1 MNRKLKIFFS
11 VSFIP
16 LIYFI
21 GLIKNENLFIEN
33 FYSNHLYVFISEKLR
48 ILNYWTDIP
57 VGDLIYILMFFFIFY
72 KIFQKVKSL
81 RNLLIEL
88 GVLLTIITILF
99 YVLWGINYKRVSI
112 KNKIVSNQ
120 EVDIVT
126 LVDFTNQLI
135 DKTNKKHLDLFN
147 LDSIIPIDNRSFE
160 EIKNTSVSD
169 FKNLNTLKQDS
180 IQNFD
185 YKYPS
190 IKKSLFSNALT
201 FMGFSGYINPFTGE
215 ANINTKIPKNSI
227 PFVINHEIAHQL
239 GTASE
244 KDANF
249 ISYISLLNSSNQF
262 HEFLALSYSLRV
274 CLNELYV
281 NDRKSYSNSVKKI
294 NIGILNNYKE
304 TQNFWNKYN
313 GPVELVS
320 KKIYDKFLK
329 QNDLKTGIKN
339 YGETI
344 SLILSYHNVK

>member
-33 FYSNHLYVFISEKLR
+33 FYSNSLYIFISEKLR
-48 ILNYWTDIP
+48 ILNYWTEIP
-57 VGDLIYILMFFFIFY
+57 VGDLIYILMFLFIFY
-72 KIFQKVKSL
+72 KIFQRAKSL

-88 GVLLTIITILF
+88 GALLTIITILF
-99 YVLWGINYKRVSI
+99 YFLWGINYKRVSI

-120 EVDIVT
+120 EVDIVK

-135 DKTNKKHLDLFN
+135 DKINKKHLDLFN

-185 YKYPS
+185 YTYPS
-190 IKKSLFSNALT
+190 IKKSLFSSALT

-274 CLNELYV
+274 CLNELYI
-281 NDRKSYSNSVKKI
+281 NDRDSYSNSIKKI
-294 NIGILNNYKE
+294 NIGILNNYKQ
-304 TQNFWNKYN
+304 TQNFWSKYN
-313 GPVELVS
+313 GPIEVIS
-320 KKIYDKFLK
+320 KNIYDKFLK

>member
-1 MNRKLKIFFS
+1 MSRKVKIFFS
-11 VSFIP
+11 ISFIP
-16 LIYFI
+16 LLYFI

-33 FYSNHLYVFISEKLR
+33 YYSNSLYIFISEKLR
-48 ILNYWTDIP
+48 ILNYWTDVP
-57 VGDLIYILMFFFIFY
+57 VGDLIYILLFFFVFY
-72 KIFQKVKSL
+72 KIFLSKKSL
-81 RNLLIEL
+81 RNFLIEL
-88 GVLLTIITILF
+88 GALLTIISTLF
-99 YVLWGINYKRVSI
+99 YFLWGFNYKRVSI
-112 KNKIVSNQ
+112 KNKIVLNQ
-120 EVDIVT
+120 EVDIVK

-147 LDSIIPIDNRSFE
+147 LDSIIPFDNRSFE
-160 EIKNTSVSD
+160 EIKNTSISD
-169 FKNLNTLKQDS
+169 FENLKTLRQNS

-185 YKYPS
+185 YAYPS

-239 GTASE
+239 GTAQE
-244 KDANF
+244 RDANF

-274 CLNELYV
+274 CLNELYI
-281 NDRKSYSNSVKKI
+281 NDIDSYSNSIKKI
-294 NIGILNNYKE
+294 NIGILNNYKQS
-304 TQNFWNKYN
+304 QNFWNKYN
-313 GPVELVS
+313 GPVEVVS
-320 KKIYDKFLK
+320 KNIYDKFLK

-344 SLILSYHNVK
+344 SLILSYHKVQ

>member
-1 MNRKLKIFFS
+1 MSRKIKIFFS
-11 VSFIP
+11 ISFIP

-33 FYSNHLYVFISEKLR
+33 FYSNYLYVFISKKLR
-48 ILNYWTDIP
+48 ILNYWTDVP
-57 VGDLIYILMFFFIFY
+57 VGDLIYILVFFFIFY
-72 KIFQKVKSL
+72 KIFLRIKSL
-81 RNLLIEL
+81 RNFLIEL
-88 GVLLTIITILF
+88 GAILTIISILF
-99 YVLWGINYKRVSI
+99 YFLWGINYKRVSI
-112 KNKIVSNQ
+112 KNKIVSN
-120 EVDIVT
+120 EEIDVVK

-135 DKTNKKHLDLFN
+135 DKTNKKHLELFN
-147 LDSIIPIDNRSFE
+147 SGSIIPNDNRSFE
-160 EIKNTSVSD
+160 EIKNTSVMD
-169 FKNLNTLKQDS
+169 FKNLNSLKQDS

-185 YKYPS
+185 YIYPS
-190 IKKSLFSNALT
+190 IKRSLFSTALT

-215 ANINTKIPKNSI
+215 ANINTKIPKNII

-244 KDANF
+244 RDANF

-281 NDRKSYSNSVKKI
+281 NDRNSYSNSIKKI
-294 NIGILNNYKE
+294 NVGILNNYNQ

-313 GPVELVS
+313 GPIEIIS
-320 KKIYDKFLK
+320 KIIYDKFLK

>member
-1 MNRKLKIFFS
+1 MCRKLKIFFS
-11 VSFIP
+11 ISFIP

-33 FYSNHLYVFISEKLR
+33 FYSNYLYVFISKKLR
-48 ILNYWTDIP
+48 ILNYWTDVP
-57 VGDLIYILMFFFIFY
+57 VGDLIYILVFFFIFY
-72 KIFQKVKSL
+72 KIFLRIKSL
-81 RNLLIEL
+81 RNFLIEL
-88 GVLLTIITILF
+88 GATLTIISILF
-99 YVLWGINYKRVSI
+99 YFLWGINYKRVSI
-112 KNKIVSNQ
+112 KNKIVSN
-120 EVDIVT
+120 EEIDVVK

-135 DKTNKKHLDLFN
+135 DKTNKKHLELFN
-147 LDSIIPIDNRSFE
+147 SGSIIPNDNRSFE
-160 EIKNTSVSD
+160 EIKNTSVMD
-169 FKNLNTLKQDS
+169 FKNLNSLKQDS

-185 YKYPS
+185 YIYPS
-190 IKKSLFSNALT
+190 IKRSLFSTALT

-244 KDANF
+244 RDANF

-281 NDRKSYSNSVKKI
+281 NDRNSYSNSIKKI
-294 NIGILNNYKE
+294 NVGILNNYNQ
-304 TQNFWNKYN
+304 TQNFWNKYK
-313 GPVELVS
+313 GPIEIIS
-320 KKIYDKFLK
+320 KIIYDKFLK

>member
-33 FYSNHLYVFISEKLR
+33 FYSNYLYVFISEKLR

-72 KIFQKVKSL
+72 KILQRAKSL

-88 GVLLTIITILF
+88 GALLTIITILF
-99 YVLWGINYKRVSI
+99 YFLWGINYKRVGI

-120 EVDIVT
+120 EVDIVK

-135 DKTNKKHLDLFN
+135 DKINKKHIDLFN

-169 FKNLNTLKQDS
+169 FKNLKTLKQES

-185 YKYPS
+185 YTYPS

-294 NIGILNNYKE
+294 NIGILNDYKQ

-313 GPVELVS
+313 GPVEVVS

-329 QNDLKTGIKN
+329 QNDLKSGIKN